1 MSEDDKKGFWGST
14 LTRLKAALSKTKEA
28 IVDPAIGDD
37 EALHR
42 ALEGEDAPLPEPVS
56 EETLAPE
63 SSEESSA
70 ILSSSL
76 DEGAVALDTSS
87 GDMAVSVATPEIVEQ
102 STPEVQ
108 EFQGEPEKKPGWK
121 GFFGIGKKKEE
132 PDSAA
137 SPAAQATIPAVDV
150 VAKTPVAAKNAAALS
165 VIPIDEEYLEEL
177 EERLIKADLGL
188 DNATTL
194 VEHLRRESRGKNW
207 TARDVVAFLKKEFTS
222 ILKSTPNPTLQFKE
236 GKVNVYLIV
245 GVNGTGKTTSVGKLS
260 WRFKQEGKRVL
271 LAAGD
276 TFRAAAESQLEIWSD
291 RAGVDIVRLDDGAD
305 PGAVVF
311 KAMDRAIKENY
322 DCLVIDTAGRLHNK
336 SNLMAELKKIRGV
349 VEKHGGGLPVECLL
363 VLDASTGQNG
373 LQQAKLFTEV
383 CSLTGVILTKLDG
396 TAKGGIVFSIAR
408 DLQIP
413 VKLIGLGEQIDDL
426 RDFEP
431 ELFVEA
437 LC

>member
-1 MSEDDKKGFWGST
+1 MSEDEKKGFWGST
-14 LTRLKAALSKTKEA
+14 LGRLKAALSKTKEA
-28 IVDPAIGDD
+28 IVDPAMD
-37 EALHR
+37 EAIQR
-42 ALEGEDAPLPEPVS
+42 ALDGEDALMPEPVS
-56 EETLAPE
+56 ESAVVAEDANEHETLSSQVDE
-63 SSEESSA
+63 ST
-70 ILSSSL
+70 I
-76 DEGAVALDTSS
+76 ALDTAS
-87 GDMAVSVATPEIVEQ
+87 GDITVSVSETNASSETA
-102 STPEVQ
+102 Q
-108 EFQGEPEKKPGWK
+108 EEEKKPGWK

-132 PDSAA
+132 PETST
-137 SPAAQATIPAVDV
+137 SQAAQATIPAVDV
-150 VAKTPVAAKNAAALS
+150 VKNEPAKSPAALS
-165 VIPIDEEYLEEL
+165 VIPIDEEYLEDL

-188 DNATTL
+188 VNATTL
-194 VEHLRRESRGKNW
+194 VGHLRKESKGRDW
-207 TARDVVAFLKKEFTS
+207 TAREVVAFLKKEFTT
-222 ILKSTPNPTLQFKE
+222 ILKSTPNPTLQFKP

-276 TFRAAAESQLEIWSD
+276 TFRAAAESQLEIWSE

-311 KAMDRAIKENY
+311 KAMDKAIKENY

-396 TAKGGIVFSIAR
+396 TAKGGIIFSIAR

>member
-37 EALHR
+37 EALQR

-56 EETLAPE
+56 EGTVVSE
-63 SSEESSA
+63 SAAQASPV
-70 ILSSSL
+70 LSSNL
-76 DEGAVALDTSS
+76 DEGAAALDTAS
-87 GDMAVSVATPEIVEQ
+87 GDVAVTTAAPETVEKF
-102 STPEVQ
+102 TPEVQ
-108 EFQGEPEKKPGWK
+108 EEPERKPGWK

-132 PDSAA
+132 PDS

-150 VAKTPVAAKNAAALS
+150 VAKTTDAARTSAALS

-207 TARDVVAFLKKEFTS
+207 TARDVVSFLKKEFTS

>member
-1 MSEDDKKGFWGST
+1 MSEDEKKGFWGST
-14 LTRLKAALSKTKEA
+14 LGRLKSALSKTKEA
-28 IVDPAIGDD
+28 IVDPAMD
-37 EALHR
+37 EALQR
-42 ALEGEDAPLPEPVS
+42 ALEGEDAPLPEPVPEGTVVS
-56 EETLAPE
+56 ESGDE
-63 SSEESSA
+63 SHE
-70 ILSSSL
+70 ILSSPV
-76 DEGAVALDTSS
+76 DEGSIALDTAS
-87 GDMAVSVATPEIVEQ
+87 GDITVSVAETNEPTPTSDLTPE
-102 STPEVQ
+102 TQ
-108 EFQGEPEKKPGWK
+108 EEAEKKPGWRN
-121 GFFGIGKKKEE
+121 FFGIGKKKDEHE
-132 PDSAA
+132 TAVS
-137 SPAAQATIPAVDV
+137 SAAQATIPAVDV
-150 VAKTPVAAKNAAALS
+150 VKSEPAKSPAALS
-165 VIPIDEEYLEEL
+165 VIPIDEEYLEQL

-194 VEHLRRESRGKNW
+194 VDHLRRESKGKNW
-207 TARDVVAFLKKEFTS
+207 TAREVVTFLKKEFTS
-222 ILKSTPNPTLQFKE
+222 ILKSTPNASLQFKP

-276 TFRAAAESQLEIWSD
+276 TFRAAAESQLEIWSE

-311 KAMDRAIKENY
+311 KAMDRAVKENY

>member
-1 MSEDDKKGFWGST
+1 MSEDEKKGFWGST
-14 LTRLKAALSKTKEA
+14 LGRLKAALSKTKEA
-28 IVDPAIGDD
+28 IVDPAMD
-37 EALHR
+37 EALQR

-56 EETLAPE
+56 EGAVVSE
-63 SSEESSA
+63 SAGESHE
-70 ILSSSL
+70 ILSSPVDDGS
-76 DEGAVALDTSS
+76 VALDTTS
-87 GDMAVSVATPEIVEQ
+87 GDITVSIAETNESSEPQ
-102 STPEVQ
+102 TQ
-108 EFQGEPEKKPGWK
+108 EEAEKKPGWK
-121 GFFGIGKKKEE
+121 GFFGIGKKKDE
-132 PDSAA
+132 PDSST
-137 SPAAQATIPAVDV
+137 SPAAQATIPAVEV
-150 VAKTPVAAKNAAALS
+150 VKKEPAKSPAALS

-194 VEHLRRESRGKNW
+194 VDHLRRESKGKNW
-207 TARDVVAFLKKEFTS
+207 TAREVVSFLKKEFTT
-222 ILKSTPNPTLQFKE
+222 ILRSTPNASLQFKP

-276 TFRAAAESQLEIWSD
+276 TFRAAAESQLEIWSE

-373 LQQAKLFTEV
+373 LQQAKLFTDV

>member
-1 MSEDDKKGFWGST
+1 MSEDEKKGFWGST
-14 LTRLKAALSKTKEA
+14 LGRLKAALSKTKEA
-28 IVDPAIGDD
+28 IVDPAMD
-37 EALHR
+37 EALQR
-42 ALEGEDAPLPEPVS
+42 ALDGEDAALPEPV
-56 EETLAPE
+56 A
-63 SSEESSA
+63 
-70 ILSSSL
+70 
-76 DEGAVALDTSS
+76 EGAVVAESAEELHESLSSQLDDGSIAIDTAS
-87 GDMAVSVATPEIVEQ
+87 GDITVSVAETNESTPMSEFTPETRE
-102 STPEVQ
+102 EA
-108 EFQGEPEKKPGWK
+108 EKKPGWK
-121 GFFGIGKKKEE
+121 SFFGIGKKKDE
-132 PDSAA
+132 PDS
-137 SPAAQATIPAVDV
+137 STSTAAQATIPAVDV
-150 VAKTPVAAKNAAALS
+150 VKVEPAKSPAALS
-165 VIPIDEEYLEEL
+165 VIPIDEEYLEQL

-194 VEHLRRESRGKNW
+194 VDHLRRESKGKNW
-207 TARDVVAFLKKEFTS
+207 TAREVVAFLKKEFTT
-222 ILKSTPNPTLQFKE
+222 ILRSTPNASLQFKP

-276 TFRAAAESQLEIWSD
+276 TFRAAAESQLEIWSE